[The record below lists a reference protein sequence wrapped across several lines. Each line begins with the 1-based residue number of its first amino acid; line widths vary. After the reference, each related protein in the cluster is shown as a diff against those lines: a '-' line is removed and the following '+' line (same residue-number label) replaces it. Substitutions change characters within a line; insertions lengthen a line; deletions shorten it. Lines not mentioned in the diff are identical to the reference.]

1 MIRKLDRAIETI
13 ERHDR
18 CLIACHVNPEGDAL
32 GSMLAL
38 ALALERRGKRA
49 IRLSPDGVPRQYAFL
64 PASDQVTTRLPS
76 RLPPL
81 AVVVDCDG
89 IERTGPEWRQIASV
103 GDLVDIDHHATG
115 NTFGNVIVVDPR
127 AAATAEIVYRLV
139 RRAREPIDADLA
151 ICLLTGIIVDTGRF
165 SFANT
170 TPTTHRIAADLMRA
184 GAEPAA
190 ICREIYESRTLEET
204 RLIGRA
210 LASIRGTR
218 DGRVVWTSIDWATL
232 AAATANG
239 KAPEDMIN
247 DLRAIREAEVAVLF
261 TETADGS
268 VRVSMRSKGAVNISE
283 IAAAFQGGGH
293 PGAAGC
299 SLEGPLSRGPSRII
313 PRVREALRKASR
325 DGRRRT
331 R

>member
-1 MIRKLDRAIETI
+1 MIRKLDRAIEAV
-13 ERHDR
+13 ERHNR
-18 CLIACHVNPEGDAL
+18 CLIACHINPDGDAL

-49 IRLSPDGVPRQYAFL
+49 IRLSPDGVPRRYAFL
-64 PASDQVTTRLPS
+64 PTARRVTTRLPS

-89 IERTGPEWRQIASV
+89 IERAGPEWRRIAAVS
-103 GDLVDIDHHATG
+103 DLVDIDHHATDK
-115 NTFGNVIVVDPR
+115 TFGNVIVVEPGV
-127 AAATAEIVYRLV
+127 AATAEIVYRLV
-139 RRAREPIDADLA
+139 RRMGEQIDADLA
-151 ICLLTGIIVDTGRF
+151 TCLLTGIITDTGRF

-170 TPTTHRIAADLMRA
+170 TPTTHRIAAELIRA
-184 GAEPAA
+184 GADPAA
-190 ICREIYESRTLEET
+190 ICREAYESRTLEET

-210 LASIRGTR
+210 LASARATP
-218 DGRVVWTSIDWATL
+218 DGRVVWTSIDWPTL

-239 KAPEDMIN
+239 RAPEDMIN
-247 DLRAIREAEVAVLF
+247 DLRAIRDAEVAVLF
-261 TETADGS
+261 TETSDGL
-268 VRVSMRSKGAVNISE
+268 VRVSMRSKGAVNTSE
-283 IAAAFQGGGH
+283 IAAAFEGGGH

-299 SLEGPLSRGPSRII
+299 NLPGPLSRGPSRII

-325 DGRRRT
+325 ERRRRT